1 MELNN
6 IFDDRKMQ
14 FKVLSKIFL
23 GLLACCCP
31 PIGNCMVAEEIGATG
46 CEKWIGF
53 LDFLGAGGI
62 GSCMGNIMIREKICA
77 KDGIQGSWC
86 GDCLAASCCLPCS
99 VCQTY
104 NHVKLV
110 TTQPN

>member
-6 IFDDRKMQ
+6 IFDDRIMQ
-14 FKVLSKIFL
+14 LKLLSKIFL

-53 LDFLGAGGI
+53 LDFLGAGGF
-62 GSCMGNIMIREKICA
+62 GSCMGNIMIREKIRER
-77 KDGIQGSWC
+77 DGIQGGFC
-86 GDCLAASCCLPCS
+86 DDCYAACCCLPCS

-104 NHVKLV
+104 NHV
-110 TTQPN
+110 N